1 MSFIL
6 GIELHNVGPVEQIPP
21 GEGRKYRVEGEE
33 IAVFRTLQGDIFA
46 AEAQCRHHGGPLAR
60 ARAENRRTTW
70 PPLGRE
76 AGSVGGRV
84 GGEECFPLRSYRVAV
99 SPNGDLLLGAK
110 RGDIA
115 LCD

>member
-21 GEGRKYRVEGEE
+21 GEGRKYRVQGEE
-33 IAVFRTLQGDIFA
+33 IAVFRTLQGEVFA
-46 AEAQCRHHGGPLAR
+46 AQAQCRDRGGPLTR
-60 ARAENRRTTW
+60 ARA
-70 PPLGRE
+70 PFARE
-76 AGSVGGRV
+76 AGPAGARV
-84 GGEECFPLRSYRVAV
+84 GGEECFPLRTYRVAI
-99 SPNGDLLLGAK
+99 SPNGDLLLGTK